1 MLQEAGLDHGGVEQY
16 EPAGTV
22 PAWML
27 DPVICARTVIGEP
40 PVNLEALISRHSA
53 AARFQSVL
61 GWKVGNQRGD

>member
-53 AARFQSVL
+53 AARF
-61 GWKVGNQRGD
+61 